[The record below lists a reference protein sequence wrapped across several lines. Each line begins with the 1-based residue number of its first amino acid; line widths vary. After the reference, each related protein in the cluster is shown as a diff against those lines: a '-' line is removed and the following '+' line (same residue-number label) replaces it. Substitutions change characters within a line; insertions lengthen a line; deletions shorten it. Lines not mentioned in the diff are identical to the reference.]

1 MKSGWTIAGM
11 KALYPTQE
19 DRDKHRA
26 WLVLCCQARFRG
38 EECLITE
45 SEFFELWEPHWPNRG
60 RGSSDITMTRRDSDL
75 PWTKD
80 NVEFITRKEHLKRE
94 KNFWKGRL

>member
-11 KALYPTQE
+11 KALYPTPL
-19 DRDKHRA
+19 DRAKHRA

-38 EECLITE
+38 EECTITE
-45 SEFFELWEPHWPNRG
+45 QEFFELWAPHWSQRG
-60 RGSSDITMTRRDSDL
+60 RGSNDITMTRRDSDL
-75 PWTKD
+75 PWTSD

>member
-1 MKSGWTIAGM
+1 MKAGWTKQGM

-26 WLVLCCQARFRG
+26 WLVLHCQARYRG
-38 EECLITE
+38 EECEITE
-45 SEFFELWEPHWPNRG
+45 QEFFDLWAPYWLRRG
-60 RGSSDITMTRRDSDL
+60 RGSSDITMTRIDPESAWRR
-75 PWTKD
+75 D

-94 KNFWKGRL
+94 KNFWKGK